1 MKKKVSIYSD
11 AWCDLVFEMKNKDY
25 GAFLLR
31 KISAKSHILAVL
43 ITAVVFSLSVSAP
56 LLIKGLTKAIGYK
69 EVEVLTPFKPTIAK
83 PIEIPKIVDVKPVM
97 PKLHIAPFLINPDDN
112 VDEDLPPTIDEI
124 LGSNLHN
131 SDDIDTMDL
140 GKNNIKK
147 NIIGDQGTKIVEIW
161 DLQQKP
167 EFPGGEEEMMKF
179 LSSNIVYPG
188 PALAAG
194 IEGTVYVKFVVT
206 KTGKVSD
213 VQVLREVEGGCTE
226 EAVRVVK
233 MMPDWKPGKQN
244 GLAVPVYF
252 NLPVKFVLKSN

>member
-43 ITAVVFSLSVSAP
+43 ITVVVFSLSVSAP
-56 LLIKGLTKAIGYK
+56 LLIKGLTKSMNVK
-69 EVEVLTPFKPTIAK
+69 DVEVTRLVDI
-83 PIEIPKIVDVKPVM
+83 KIVKPDEIKIEDVKPIV
-97 PKLHIAPFLINPDDN
+97 KAIRFTPFIVKPDDDVTGDN
-112 VDEDLPPTIDEI
+112 QILTNDDL
-124 LGSNLHN
+124 LGSKLPIGG
-131 SDDIDTMDL
+131 DDDSANIKDL
-140 GKNNIKK
+140 VVKK
-147 NIIGDQGTKIVEIW
+147 NIIGDPGTKIHEIF
-161 DLQQKP
+161 DLQQRP

-194 IEGTVYVKFVVT
+194 IQGTVYVKFVIT
-206 KTGKVSD
+206 NTGKVSD
-213 VQVLREVEGGCTE
+213 VQVLRGVEGGCSE
-226 EAVRVVK
+226 EATRVVK

-252 NLPVKFVLKSN
+252 NLPVSFVLKN

>member
-56 LLIKGLTKAIGYK
+56 LLIKGITNSMGVK
-69 EVEVLTPFKPTIAK
+69 EVEVITLINPTIEK
-83 PIEIPKIVDVKPVM
+83 PIELPKIDEIKPVKPM
-97 PKLHIAPFLINPDDN
+97 IRFTPFLVSPDDK
-112 VDEDLPPTIDEI
+112 VSDEDLPMTNDEL
-124 LGSNLHN
+124 LGSKLPIGGGDDS
-131 SDDIDTMDL
+131 SDIKDL
-140 GKNNIKK
+140 VVKK
-147 NIIGDQGTKIVEIW
+147 NIIGDPGKIHEIFEI
-161 DLQQKP
+161 QQKP

-188 PALAAG
+188 QALAAG
-194 IEGTVYVKFVVT
+194 IQGTVYVKFVVT
-206 KTGKVSD
+206 NSGKVSD
-213 VQVLREVEGGCTE
+213 VQVLRGVEGGCSE
-226 EAVRVVK
+226 EATRVVK

-252 NLPVKFVLKSN
+252 NLPVSFVLKN